1 MLNSGWNHR
10 KFNSRSYRGKGET
23 WIKSVA
29 TWISVEFASMTLSC
43 QNPKLFMCVCVLTS
57 AWIKVLNCIFDES
70 RMTFTTVLCIN
81 NGSETMLLVHGLGT
95 MHNAQCRSNTKW
107 RIPDLFPSV
116 DEKKERAP
124 NRNWWAWYQTD
135 SEISYCFLNRS
146 KTKYRKCISLTSQVT
161 YKFYTQNL
169 SPFHIKLPCG
179 VSPRPWQ
186 IRTLASWPSSAS
198 SARHGTPIV
207 GSFRMENPKNKWW
220 FGGTPHFGKH

>member
-1 MLNSGWNHR
+1 MLNLGWNHR
-10 KFNSRSYRGKGET
+10 KFNSRLSRSYRGKGDT

-43 QNPKLFMCVCVLTS
+43 QNPKLFMCVLTS
-57 AWIKVLNCIFDES
+57 EWIKVLNCIFDES
-70 RMTFTTVLCIN
+70 RMTFTSAMYKQWLRDHVVGPRTR
-81 NGSETMLLVHGLGT
+81 
-95 MHNAQCRSNTKW
+95 HNAQCRSNTKW

-161 YKFYTQNL
+161 
-169 SPFHIKLPCG
+169 
-179 VSPRPWQ
+179 
-186 IRTLASWPSSAS
+186 
-198 SARHGTPIV
+198 
-207 GSFRMENPKNKWW
+207 
-220 FGGTPHFGKH
+220 